1 MKKGILIDVVKRS
14 VTEIEVIENIP
25 QYLRC
30 EMIDFVELS
39 DTEDIFIDESWRFNT
54 DNYDNCYFKIEGVN
68 EPICSNGLIMGI
80 NHETGES
87 ISTSLSVEEVVSKI
101 TFLTFIPTP
110 KNKGFFFV
118 WNKEGMKTHSN
129 R

>member
-1 MKKGILIDVVKRS
+1 MKKGILIDVVRRS
-14 VTEIEVIENIP
+14 VTEIEVTENIP

-30 EMIDFVELS
+30 EMIEVVELS

-87 ISTSLSVEEVVSKI
+87 ISTSLSVEEIISKI
-101 TFLTFIPTP
+101 TFL
-110 KNKGFFFV
+110 NK
-118 WNKEGMKTHSN
+118 
-129 R
+129 

>member
-14 VTEIEVIENIP
+14 VTEIEVTEKISNHI
-25 QYLRC
+25 RC
-30 EMIDFVELS
+30 EMIEVVELS

-54 DNYDNCYFKIEGVN
+54 DNYENGFFKIEGIN
-68 EPICSNGLIMGI
+68 EPIGSNGLIMGI

-110 KNKGFFFV
+110 KNGGFFFV
-118 WNKEGMKTHSN
+118 WNKESMKTHSN